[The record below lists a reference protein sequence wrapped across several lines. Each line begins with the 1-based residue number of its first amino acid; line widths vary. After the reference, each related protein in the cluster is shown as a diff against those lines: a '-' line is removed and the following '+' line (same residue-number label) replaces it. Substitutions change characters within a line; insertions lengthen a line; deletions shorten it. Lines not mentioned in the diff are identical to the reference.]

1 MLTCCRRKEVYNGR
15 PPPGPQLSGGR
26 PAACAPFPIPGSRR
40 CWRDSPKQAGP
51 RVTRPASALPPAGA
65 GELRASSSCLEKR
78 QCSTPDARAASA
90 GCEVAGVQRGG
101 HAAKRPGGGRRGGT
115 QEGRGH
121 GISQSRRRLV
131 TEARWAGA
139 ALRDAEPQVT
149 EATHTGPEQRS
160 GQREFFESTEAA
172 PPTAQRIRWTRRR
185 AGDGRAGS
193 CRSRG
198 VCTPSSGPCPDKFKI
213 GIPAGIEQSL
223 QK

>member
-78 QCSTPDARAASA
+78 QCSTPDACAASA
-90 GCEVAGVQRGG
+90 GCEVAGVQRGRSRRRK
-101 HAAKRPGGGRRGGT
+101 APGRRETGRDSGG
-115 QEGRGH
+115 EGPRH
-121 GISQSRRRLV
+121 LSEQKAARLV

-185 AGDGRAGS
+185 AGDRRAGS

-198 VCTPSSGPCPDKFKI
+198 VCTPSSGPCPVGRQTD
-213 GIPAGIEQSL
+213 PL
-223 QK
+223 